1 MEPPRDINV
10 AVGILSTLSSFS
22 RRALSTAAHSSM
34 RRNLI
39 RNTTRGLHAPDVAL
53 RFLVAAPAAD
63 RRRGVGDY
71 ASRFRSEQMAHGDL
85 LLLNMTEHFLLCPLK
100 YLLWLRIA
108 PSLFPSAVWIASG
121 DDDVYLQ
128 LEHLSAELHL
138 VATLTN
144 ANEQPVLWGLITWK
158 AFMNSHNCVCGGR
171 PRHLYLCTLCHRF
184 PCIMIAL
191 IRLSFIALLP
201 PPCEACLNP
210 RSCLFAISSPRF
222 MSESLLDLATTQTI
236 LRWASLGGPTVTKWQ
251 SRADAVRS
259 AASPTREASL
269 PPPPKQRRPES
280 QRPIWST

>member
-63 RRRGVGDY
+63 KRRGVGDY

-144 ANEQPVLWGLITWK
+144 ANEHPVLWGLITWK
-158 AFMNSHNCVCGGR
+158 AFMNSQNCVWRASEAPVPVVPVYPLASFPMHHDRIDKPVLHR
-171 PRHLYLCTLCHRF
+171 PAATSTRRMF
-184 PCIMIAL
+184 
-191 IRLSFIALLP
+191 
-201 PPCEACLNP
+201 E
-210 RSCLFAISSPRF
+210 SS
-222 MSESLLDLATTQTI
+222 
-236 LRWASLGGPTVTKWQ
+236 
-251 SRADAVRS
+251 
-259 AASPTREASL
+259 SL
-269 PPPPKQRRPES
+269 PVRHASRLNLSLTLPRRRRYFDGLHWVVL
-280 QRPIWST
+280 Q